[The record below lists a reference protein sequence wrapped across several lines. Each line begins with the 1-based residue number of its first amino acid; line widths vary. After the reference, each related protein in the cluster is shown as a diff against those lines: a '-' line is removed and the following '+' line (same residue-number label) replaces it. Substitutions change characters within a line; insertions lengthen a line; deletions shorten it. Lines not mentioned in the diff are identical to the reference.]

1 MRSDWNFDTVKTMS
15 ALGTYRGTVN
25 DLLPSAMVPEENESF
40 DDTEVHG
47 SIDSENATRGSDPIL
62 GIGMNLDAA
71 HSTVVI
77 KPHRSPEPVDPSDE
91 APSGTFLY
99 SMSCSTDL
107 TLLLGA
113 PPAYSGSVH
122 SGRRASYAA
131 RTSVDGTGTV
141 LRPAD
146 LGTGV
151 DTIRP
156 VKKVDPVSSLRL
168 SSEFVGSLRKDGSP
182 ASPTS
187 PTAPRRTSSETA
199 RAGGLMVDE
208 VILPILSN
216 VRSPT
221 SFSLKSF
228 TNMNFLL
235 SRLSEMTW
243 MPARLNL

>member
-25 DLLPSAMVPEENESF
+25 DLLPSAMVFEENESF
-40 DDTEVHG
+40 DDTEEHG

-77 KPHRSPEPVDPSDE
+77 KPPRSPEPVDPSDE
-91 APSGTFLY
+91 APSGTFLD
-99 SMSCSTDL
+99 SMSCSIDL
-107 TLLLGA
+107 TLSLSGA

-182 ASPTS
+182 TS

-221 SFSLKSF
+221 CFSWKSF
-228 TNMNFLL
+228 TNMSFLL